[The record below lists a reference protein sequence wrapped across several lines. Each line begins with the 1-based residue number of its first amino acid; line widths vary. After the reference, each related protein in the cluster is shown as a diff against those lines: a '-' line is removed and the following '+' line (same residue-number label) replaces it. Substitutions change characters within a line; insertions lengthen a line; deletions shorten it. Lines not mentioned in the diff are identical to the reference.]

1 MKSQATRLTR
11 QEAAYWDHWT
21 AKGHVF
27 QPGEKPPL
35 TTQVAPTKTLK
46 RRLGTVVLAT
56 AIIICALSYLG
67 YWFATAAKLI

>member
-21 AKGHVF
+21 DQGHTF

-35 TTQVAPTKTLK
+35 STLTAPANII
-46 RRLGTVVLAT
+46 RHPIRDAVLGLLIIVGVLGAG
-56 AIIICALSYLG
+56 A
-67 YWFATAAKLI
+67 YWLARAANLL